1 MNEKHKITKGL
12 GLAAMATTAVALVG
26 GPAAYAA
33 PSHSATASV
42 AGGVLTIAG
51 SNAGDSITVD
61 FRSPDS
67 VAVDLNGV
75 RQSFARPGLASVS
88 AFLGNGDDAFSTA
101 TGGSAA
107 TDLPL
112 DVAGGNGSDTVT
124 GGANV
129 DFIFGENGDDRL
141 LGGAGTDVLF
151 GDRGNDFVNGQ
162 VGADTELLGSGD
174 DTAAWLPGEGS
185 DNIVGDSGADTLA
198 FTGAGGDEV
207 MSLSANGSSAV
218 FLRSP
223 GTIRMDMDGVE
234 RLAVGTLGGVDA
246 VTVGDL
252 SGTDLV
258 EASIDLSVG
267 GVGDRKDDTIIVNG
281 TDAADSI
288 AVGAGAGGVD
298 ISGLQPETVINGNEP
313 TDRLNI
319 NAGDGDDQVAVSD
332 AAKALIA
339 VLVDLGAGQ

>member
-1 MNEKHKITKGL
+1 MNHRQKITRSL
-12 GLAAMATTAVALVG
+12 GLAAMATMAVALVG
-26 GPAAYAA
+26 APTAYAT
-33 PSHSATASV
+33 PSRTASASV
-42 AGGVLTIAG
+42 AGAVLTISG
-51 SNAGDSITVD
+51 SNAGDNITVD

-67 VAVDLNGV
+67 VAVDLGGAT
-75 RQSFARPGLASVS
+75 QSFARSGLASVS
-88 AFLGNGDDAFSTA
+88 VFLGNGDDAFSIA
-101 TGGSAA
+101 TGGSAS

-112 DVAGGNGSDTVT
+112 DVAGGNGRDTIA

-129 DFIFGENGDDRL
+129 DFLFGESGDDRL

-185 DNIVGDSGADTLA
+185 DNIIGDSGADTLA

-207 MSLSANGSSAV
+207 MSLSANGRSAV

-223 GTIRMDMDGVE
+223 GAIRMDLDGVE
-234 RLAVGTLGGVDA
+234 RLALTTLGGVDA
-246 VTVGDL
+246 VTVNDL

-258 EASIDLSVG
+258 EASVDLSAA
-267 GVGDRKDDTIIVNG
+267 GVGDLKDDIVTVNG

-288 AVGAGAGGVD
+288 AVAALAGGVD
-298 ISGLQPETVINGNEP
+298 ISGLRPETVITGNEP
-313 TDRLNI
+313 TDHLNI
-319 NAGDGDDQVAVSD
+319 NARDGADQVAVSD
-332 AAKALIA
+332 AAKALIN
-339 VLVDLGAGQ
+339 VLVDLGSGQ

>member
-1 MNEKHKITKGL
+1 MNQNNRITQAL
-12 GLAAMATTAVALVG
+12 GLAAMATMTVALVG
-26 GPAAYAA
+26 TPTAYAA
-33 PSHSATASV
+33 APPRSSASV
-42 AGGVLTIAG
+42 AGGVLSIAG
-51 SNAGDSITVD
+51 SNAGDTIAVD

-67 VAVDLNGV
+67 VAVDLDGV
-75 RQSFARPGLASVS
+75 RQSFTRDGLSSVS
-88 AFLGNGDDAFSTA
+88 VLLGNGDDAFSTV

-112 DVAGGNGSDTVT
+112 DVAGGNGRDSVT

-141 LGGAGTDVLF
+141 LGGAGTDVLS

-174 DTAAWLPGEGS
+174 DTAGWLPGEGS
-185 DNIVGDSGADTLA
+185 DAIVGDSGADTLA

-207 MSLSANGSSAV
+207 MSLSPNGSSAV

-223 GTIRMDMDGVE
+223 GAIRMDLDGVE
-234 RLAVGTLGGVDA
+234 RLAVTTLGGVDA
-246 VTVGDL
+246 VTVDDL
-252 SGTDLV
+252 TGTDLV
-258 EASIDLSVG
+258 EASIDLSAG
-267 GVGDRKDDTIIVNG
+267 GIGDLKDDTVTVNG
-281 TDAADSI
+281 TDGADNI
-288 AVGAGAGGVD
+288 AVGARAGGIDV
-298 ISGLQPETVINGNEP
+298 SGLRTRTVITGNEP

-319 NAGDGDDQVAVSD
+319 NARDGADRVDVTD
-332 AAKALIA
+332 AAQSLIA